1 MSDESTRLQRFVPG
15 GKPGPGRPRGS
26 VRRDSIATFC
36 RELLNSAEYQ
46 QKLMEDLY
54 ARRLPVQLEVHMW
67 DRAYGPIPREIKVED
82 VSTLPTTDLLD
93 RMRQI
98 LSATPTADVL
108 PADVPGTD
116 EPGTEPYGGEG

>member
-1 MSDESTRLQRFVPG
+1 MSDAANHLKPFVPG
-15 GKPGPGRPRGS
+15 GKPGPGRPKGS
-26 VRRDSIATFC
+26 VRRDSIASFC
-36 RELLNSAEYQ
+36 RELLNSAQYQ

-67 DRAYGPIPREIKVED
+67 DRAYGPIPRELKVSD

-98 LSATPTADVL
+98 LASTPTADVL
-108 PADVPGTD
+108 PGTDD

>member
-1 MSDESTRLQRFVPG
+1 MSDESMKPERFVLG
-15 GKPGPGRPRGS
+15 GKPGPGRPKGS

-67 DRAYGPIPREIKVED
+67 DRAYGPIPRELKIED

-98 LSATPTADVL
+98 LASTPTVDVL
-108 PADVPGTD
+108 PGGE
-116 EPGTEPYGGEG
+116 EPGTEPLEGEG